1 MSIEALTLLFFGA
14 LLFFLMLGLPLAFV
28 LGGVSVVFLYFT
40 WGFDSFFMVASQ
52 IWGTMGSFTL
62 VAIPLF
68 VFMAMVL
75 ERTGVARDLY
85 RMMHLWWGGV
95 RGGLAIG
102 TLLIC
107 AVFAA
112 MVGISG
118 AAVVA
123 MGTIA
128 LPSMLDRGYDKN
140 MALGVINTGGGWG
153 ILIPPSILMILYA
166 LITGVSVGKMFAAGI
181 LPGIML
187 MILTALYIV
196 IRCYFQPHL
205 APALPPEERAS
216 WPEKFRALRAVL
228 LPILIVFMVL
238 GSIIGGITT
247 PTEAAAVGVLGALIS
262 AATYGKLTW
271 PMLQEASIR
280 TFKLTGMIMWILFAA
295 HAFSA
300 AYQSMGAQ
308 DLIEGLMAMVPGG
321 PWGVVISMMLITFLL
336 AMVLDPVG
344 IMMITLPVFIPII
357 EALGFDP
364 IWFGILF
371 VINMEIGYMTPP
383 FGFNLFYLKG
393 IVPPSITMNDIY
405 RSIVPFVLVEI
416 LGIALIMVFPEI
428 ATYLPNLFFKGG

>member
-1 MSIEALTLLFFGA
+1 MSIEALTLLFFGS
-14 LLFFLMLGLPLAFV
+14 LLFFLVLGLPLAFV

-40 WGFDSFFMVASQ
+40 WGFDSFYLVASQ
-52 IWGTMGSFTL
+52 IWSTMGSFTL

-68 VFMAMVL
+68 VFMAMIL

-85 RMMHLWWGGV
+85 RMMHLWFGGV

-102 TLLIC
+102 TLVIC
-107 AVFAA
+107 AIFAA

-128 LPSMLDRGYDKN
+128 LPAMLERGYDKK
-140 MALGVINTGGGWG
+140 MVLGVINTGGGWG
-153 ILIPPSILMILYA
+153 VLIPPSILMILYA

-187 MILTALYIV
+187 MILTSAYVL
-196 IRCYFQPHL
+196 IRCYLQPHL
-205 APALPPEERAS
+205 APDLPKEERGTWS
-216 WPEKFRALRAVL
+216 EKFAALRSVV
-228 LPILIVFMVL
+228 LPIMVVFMVL

-247 PTEAAAVGVLGALIS
+247 PTEAAAMGVLGALIS
-262 AATYGKLTW
+262 AAVYRALNIELIKD
-271 PMLQEASIR
+271 ASVR

-308 DLIEGLMAMVPGG
+308 PMIEGMIQSIPGG
-321 PWGVVISMMLITFLL
+321 PWAVIIFMMLIVFLL
-336 AMVLDPVG
+336 GMVLDPVG
-344 IMMITLPVFIPII
+344 IMLITLPVFTPIVSSM
-357 EALGFDP
+357 GFDP

-393 IVPPSITMNDIY
+393 VVPPGITMGDIY
-405 RSIVPFVLVEI
+405 RSVIPFVLIQIV
-416 LGIALIMVFPEI
+416 GIGCLMVFPEI
-428 ATYLPNLFFKGG
+428 ATYLPDLLF

>member
-1 MSIEALTLLFFGA
+1 VSIEILTLLFFGS
-14 LLFFLMLGLPLAFV
+14 LLFFLILGLPLAFV
-28 LGGVSVVFLYFT
+28 LGGVSVIFLYFT
-40 WGFDSFFMVASQ
+40 WGFDSFYMVASQ

-75 ERTGVARDLY
+75 ERTGVAKDLY
-85 RMMHLWWGGV
+85 RMMHLWFGGL

-102 TLLIC
+102 TLVIC
-107 AVFAA
+107 AIFAA

-128 LPSMLDRGYDKN
+128 LPSMLERGYDRK

-166 LITGVSVGKMFAAGI
+166 LITGVSVGQMFAAGI
-181 LPGIML
+181 MPGVLL
-187 MILTALYIV
+187 MVMTVTYILVRSTL
-196 IRCYFQPHL
+196 QPHL
-205 APALPPEERAS
+205 APALPPEERGT
-216 WPEKFRALRAVL
+216 WPEKLRALRSVL
-228 LPILIVFMVL
+228 LPIGVVFMVL
-238 GSIIGGITT
+238 GSIIGGVTT
-247 PTEAAAVGVLGALIS
+247 PTEAAAMGVLGSLIS
-262 AATYGKLTW
+262 AAVYRQLKWSILH
-271 PMLQEASIR
+271 EAAIR

-308 DLIEGLMAMVPGG
+308 ELIEGMMQHIPGG
-321 PWGVVISMMLITFLL
+321 PWGIIIAMMVIIFFL

-344 IMMITLPVFIPII
+344 IMLITLPVFMPIVKS
-357 EALGFDP
+357 LGFDP

-371 VINMEIGYMTPP
+371 VINMEIGYKTPP

-393 IVPPSITMNDIY
+393 VVPPGITMKDIY
-405 RSIVPFVLVEI
+405 TSVVPFVIIEI
-416 LGIALIMVFPEI
+416 IAIGIIMVFPKI
-428 ATYLPNLFFKGG
+428 ATWLPDVFF

>member
-1 MSIEALTLLFFGA
+1 MSIEALTLLFFGS
-14 LLFFLMLGLPLAFV
+14 LLFFLVLGLPLAFV

-40 WGFDSFFMVASQ
+40 WGFDSFYLVASQ
-52 IWGTMGSFTL
+52 IWSTMESFTL

-68 VFMAMVL
+68 VFMAMIL

-85 RMMHLWWGGV
+85 RMMHLWFGGV

-102 TLLIC
+102 TLVIC
-107 AVFAA
+107 AIFAA

-128 LPSMLDRGYDKN
+128 LPAMLERGYDRK
-140 MALGVINTGGGWG
+140 MVLGVINTGGGWG
-153 ILIPPSILMILYA
+153 VLIPPSILMILYA

-187 MILTALYIV
+187 MILTSAYVL
-196 IRCYFQPHL
+196 IRCYLQPHL
-205 APALPPEERAS
+205 APDLPKEERGT
-216 WPEKFRALRAVL
+216 WGEKFAALRSVL
-228 LPILIVFMVL
+228 LPMLVVFMVL

-247 PTEAAAVGVLGALIS
+247 PTEAAAMGVLGALIS
-262 AATYGKLTW
+262 AAVYRALNIELIKD
-271 PMLQEASIR
+271 ASIR

-308 DLIEGLMAMVPGG
+308 PMIEGMIQSIPGG
-321 PWGVVISMMLITFLL
+321 PWAVIIVMMLIVFLL
-336 AMVLDPVG
+336 GMVLDPVG
-344 IMMITLPVFIPII
+344 IMLITLPVFTPIV
-357 EALGFDP
+357 ASMGFDP

-393 IVPPSITMNDIY
+393 VVPPGITMGDIY
-405 RSIVPFVLVEI
+405 RSVIPFVLIQIV
-416 LGIALIMVFPEI
+416 GIGCLMVFPEI
-428 ATYLPNLFFKGG
+428 ATYLPNLLF

>member
-1 MSIEALTLLFFGA
+1 VSIEILTLLFFGS
-14 LLFFLMLGLPLAFV
+14 LLFFLLLGLPLAFV
-28 LGGVSVVFLYFT
+28 LGGVSVIFLYFT
-40 WGFDSFFMVASQ
+40 WGFDSFYMVASQ

-85 RMMHLWWGGV
+85 RMMHLWFGGL

-102 TLLIC
+102 TLVIC

-128 LPSMLDRGYDKN
+128 LPSMLERGYDRK

-166 LITGVSVGKMFAAGI
+166 LITGVSVGQMFAAGI
-181 LPGIML
+181 MPGVLL
-187 MILTALYIV
+187 MVMTVLYIL
-196 IRCYFQPHL
+196 IRSTLQPHL
-205 APALPPEERAS
+205 APALPPEERGT
-216 WPEKFRALRAVL
+216 WPEKLRALRAVL
-228 LPILIVFMVL
+228 LPIGVVFMVL

-247 PTEAAAVGVLGALIS
+247 PTEAAAMGVLGSLIS
-262 AATYGKLTW
+262 AAVYRQLKW
-271 PMLQEASIR
+271 SILQEAAIR

-308 DLIEGLMAMVPGG
+308 ELIEGMMQHIPGG
-321 PWGVVISMMLITFLL
+321 PWGIIVAMMVIIFFL

-344 IMMITLPVFIPII
+344 IMLITLPVFMPIVKS
-357 EALGFDP
+357 LGFDP

-371 VINMEIGYMTPP
+371 VINMEIGYKTPP

-393 IVPPSITMNDIY
+393 VVPPGITMKDIY
-405 RSIVPFVLVEI
+405 TSVVPFVIIEI
-416 LGIALIMVFPEI
+416 IAIGIIMVFPEI
-428 ATYLPNLFFKGG
+428 ATWLPGVFF

>member
-1 MSIEALTLLFFGA
+1 MSIEVMTLLFFGS
-14 LLFFLMLGLPLAFV
+14 LLFFLVLGLPLAFV

-40 WGFDSFFMVASQ
+40 WGFDSFYLVASQ
-52 IWGTMGSFTL
+52 IWSTMGSFTL

-68 VFMAMVL
+68 VFMAMIL

-85 RMMHLWWGGV
+85 RMMHLWFGGV

-102 TLLIC
+102 TLVIC
-107 AVFAA
+107 AIFAA

-128 LPSMLDRGYDKN
+128 LPAMLERGYDKK
-140 MALGVINTGGGWG
+140 MVLGVINTGGGWG
-153 ILIPPSILMILYA
+153 VLIPPSILMILYA

-187 MILTALYIV
+187 MILTSAYVL
-196 IRCYFQPHL
+196 IRCYLQPHL
-205 APALPPEERAS
+205 APDLPKEERGTWS
-216 WPEKFRALRAVL
+216 EKFAALRSVV
-228 LPILIVFMVL
+228 LPIMVVFMVL

-247 PTEAAAVGVLGALIS
+247 PTEAAAMGVLGALIS
-262 AATYGKLTW
+262 AAVYRALNIELIKD
-271 PMLQEASIR
+271 ASVR

-308 DLIEGLMAMVPGG
+308 PMIEGMIQSIPGG
-321 PWGVVISMMLITFLL
+321 PWAVIIFMMLIVFLL
-336 AMVLDPVG
+336 GMVLDPVG
-344 IMMITLPVFIPII
+344 IMLITLPVFTPIV
-357 EALGFDP
+357 ASMGFDP

-393 IVPPSITMNDIY
+393 VVPPGITMGDIY
-405 RSIVPFVLVEI
+405 RSVIPFVLIQIV
-416 LGIALIMVFPEI
+416 GIGCLMVFPEI
-428 ATYLPNLFFKGG
+428 ATYLPDLLF

>member
-1 MSIEALTLLFFGA
+1 MSIEILTLLFFGS
-14 LLFFLMLGLPLAFV
+14 LLFFLLLGLPLAFV
-28 LGGVSVVFLYFT
+28 LGGVSVIFLYFT
-40 WGFDSFFMVASQ
+40 WGFDSFYMVASQ

-75 ERTGVARDLY
+75 ERTGVAKDLY
-85 RMMHLWWGGV
+85 RMMHLWFGGL

-102 TLLIC
+102 TLVIC
-107 AVFAA
+107 AIFAA

-128 LPSMLDRGYDKN
+128 LPSMLERGYDRK

-166 LITGVSVGKMFAAGI
+166 LITGVSVGQMFAAGI
-181 LPGIML
+181 MPGVLL
-187 MILTALYIV
+187 MVMTVTYIL
-196 IRCYFQPHL
+196 IRSTLQPHL
-205 APALPPEERAS
+205 APALPPEERGT
-216 WPEKFRALRAVL
+216 WPEKLRALRSVL
-228 LPILIVFMVL
+228 LPIGVVFMVL
-238 GSIIGGITT
+238 GSIIGGVTT
-247 PTEAAAVGVLGALIS
+247 PTEAAAMGVLGSLIS
-262 AATYGKLTW
+262 AAVYRQLKW
-271 PMLQEASIR
+271 SILQEAAIR

-308 DLIEGLMAMVPGG
+308 ELIEGMMQHIPGG
-321 PWGVVISMMLITFLL
+321 PWGIIIAMMVIIFFL

-344 IMMITLPVFIPII
+344 IMLITLPVFMPIVKS
-357 EALGFDP
+357 LGFDP

-371 VINMEIGYMTPP
+371 VINMEIGYKTPP

-393 IVPPSITMNDIY
+393 VVPPGITMKDIY
-405 RSIVPFVLVEI
+405 TSVVPFVIIEI
-416 LGIALIMVFPEI
+416 IAIGIIMVFPKI
-428 ATYLPNLFFKGG
+428 ATWLPNVFF

>member
-1 MSIEALTLLFFGA
+1 VSIEILTLLFFGS
-14 LLFFLMLGLPLAFV
+14 LLFFLLLGLPLAFV
-28 LGGVSVVFLYFT
+28 LGGVSVIFLYFT
-40 WGFDSFFMVASQ
+40 WGFDSFYMVASQ
-52 IWGTMGSFTL
+52 IWGTMESFTL

-85 RMMHLWWGGV
+85 RMMHLWFGGL

-102 TLLIC
+102 TLVIC

-128 LPSMLDRGYDKN
+128 LPSMLDRGYDRK

-166 LITGVSVGKMFAAGI
+166 LITGVSVGQMFAAGI
-181 LPGIML
+181 MPGVLL
-187 MILTALYIV
+187 MVMTVTYILVRSTL
-196 IRCYFQPHL
+196 QPHL
-205 APALPPEERAS
+205 APALPPEERGT
-216 WPEKFRALRAVL
+216 WPEKLRALRAVL
-228 LPILIVFMVL
+228 LPIGVVFMVL

-247 PTEAAAVGVLGALIS
+247 PTEAAAMGVLGSLIS
-262 AATYGKLTW
+262 AAVYRQLKW
-271 PMLQEASIR
+271 SILQEAAIR

-295 HAFSA
+295 HAFSS

-308 DLIEGLMAMVPGG
+308 DLIEGMMQHIPGG
-321 PWGVVISMMLITFLL
+321 PWGIIIAMMVIIFFL

-344 IMMITLPVFIPII
+344 IMLITLPVFMPIVKS
-357 EALGFDP
+357 LGFDP

-371 VINMEIGYMTPP
+371 VINMEIGYKTPP

-393 IVPPSITMNDIY
+393 VVPPDITMKDIY
-405 RSIVPFVLVEI
+405 TSVIPFVIIEI
-416 LGIALIMVFPEI
+416 LAIGIIMVFPEI
-428 ATYLPNLFFKGG
+428 ATWLPGVFF

>member
-1 MSIEALTLLFFGA
+1 VSIEILTLLFFGS
-14 LLFFLMLGLPLAFV
+14 LLFFLLLGLPLAFV
-28 LGGVSVVFLYFT
+28 LGGVSVIFLYFT
-40 WGFDSFFMVASQ
+40 WGFDSFYMVASQ

-68 VFMAMVL
+68 VFMAMIL

-85 RMMHLWWGGV
+85 KMMHLWFGGL

-102 TLLIC
+102 TLAIC

-128 LPSMLDRGYDKN
+128 LPSMLERGYDKR

-181 LPGIML
+181 LPGVLL
-187 MILTALYIV
+187 MVLTTLYIV
-196 IRCYFQPHL
+196 IRCALQPEL
-205 APALPPEERAS
+205 APALPKEERAS
-216 WPEKFRALRAVL
+216 WGEKLRAVRAVL
-228 LPILIVFMVL
+228 LPIGVVVMVL
-238 GSIIGGITT
+238 GSIMGGITT
-247 PTEAAAVGVLGALIS
+247 PTEAAAMGVLGALIS
-262 AATYGKLTW
+262 AAVYGELKW
-271 PMLQEASIR
+271 PVMQEAAIR

-308 DLIEGLMAMVPGG
+308 ALIEGLMAMIPGG
-321 PWGVVISMMLITFLL
+321 PWGIIISMMLITFLL
-336 AMVLDPVG
+336 GMVLDPVG
-344 IMMITLPVFIPII
+344 IMMITLPVFIPIVQS
-357 EALGFDP
+357 LGFDP

-393 IVPPSITMNDIY
+393 VVPPSISMNDIY
-405 RSIVPFVLVEI
+405 KSIIPFVLVEI
-416 LGIALIMVFPEI
+416 VGLALIMIFPEI
-428 ATYLPNLFFKGG
+428 ATYLPDLFF